1 MTFKSSSHLEPD
13 SSHSLS
19 SLLHTRMHKRTQYL
33 NVEFHIFK
41 FQLIATQ
48 HILTMHLYI
57 EICKPHFT
65 NPSLPIIKND
75 PQSHHKAQIL
85 KKNSCAVPAKINQ
98 DSRSSHGIQS
108 LSNLQM
114 KDPFAYNVQ
123 ISHNLKI
130 TRLIQKL
137 VINCYTT

>member
-65 NPSLPIIKND
+65 NPSLSIIKND
-75 PQSHHKAQIL
+75 PRSHHKTQIL

-114 KDPFAYNVQ
+114 KDPFAYHSVMCK
-123 ISHNLKI
+123 SL
-130 TRLIQKL
+130 
-137 VINCYTT
+137 TTSSLLD